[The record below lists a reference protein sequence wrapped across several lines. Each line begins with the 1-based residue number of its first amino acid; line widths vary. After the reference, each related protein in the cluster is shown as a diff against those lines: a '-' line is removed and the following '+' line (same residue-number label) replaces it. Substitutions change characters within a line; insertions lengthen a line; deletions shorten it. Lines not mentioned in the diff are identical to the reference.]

1 MEYQKTDTKFSDHL
15 FEYRAVEKKRLL
27 LSLLITSVVMI
38 VEVIGGILTNSLAL
52 ISDAGHMFTHSFAIG
67 ISLVA
72 IIIARKPPCHHR
84 TFGLYRA
91 EILAAFV
98 NGLFLFLIVFI
109 LIFEAIMRIAH
120 PVEILAFEMLVIAL
134 VGLVV
139 NLTSIFILKGSI
151 KKNLNIKG
159 LFYHIIGDTAS
170 SIGIIA
176 AAVVIF
182 YTGWTIIDPFVSL
195 FISVI
200 ITIWAI
206 GILKESTRILLEMT
220 PKGLNID
227 IIRNNLKEKFI
238 EIDELYNVH
247 FWTITSDMLVFSA
260 HVELENL
267 SMSYTDQEKLISRI
281 NQFLSKKYNI
291 IESTIQIGHNNKQQ
305 NG

>member
-1 MEYQKTDTKFSDHL
+1 MEYQKTENKFSDHL
-15 FEYRAVEKKRLL
+15 FEFRAVEKKRLL

-52 ISDAGHMFTHSFAIG
+52 ISDAGHMFTHSFAIS

-109 LIFEAIMRIAH
+109 LIFEAIMRIVH

-134 VGLVV
+134 VGLGV

-151 KKNLNIKG
+151 KKDLNIKG
-159 LFYHIIGDTAS
+159 LFYHIIADTAS

-238 EIDELYNVH
+238 EIEELYNVH
-247 FWTITSDMLVFSA
+247 LWTITSDMLVFSA
-260 HVELENL
+260 HMELENL

-281 NQFLSKKYNI
+281 NQYLYEKYNI
-291 IESTIQIGHNNKQQ
+291 IESTIQIGHNNRQ
-305 NG
+305 